1 MSLVLNGRTVNL
13 ALPVNGATVV
23 NLRVLGTRFDA
34 TLYRAGLLSATASVP
49 AALITADSD
58 RDGLPNLLDYA
69 LGGSLS
75 APNAAPA
82 PEWVDGQLRLTF
94 TRDPRVP
101 DVTLQV
107 EASSALDKGS
117 WTVVAENSRGTGW
130 TGSAQVSETATG
142 DVNRKQVTVTD
153 PGSGPRRFLRLKAV
167 YQP

>member
-1 MSLVLNGRTVNL
+1 MPAS
-13 ALPVNGATVV
+13 GATAV

-34 TLYRAGLLSATASVP
+34 MLYRAGLLSATASLP
-49 AALITADSD
+49 AALITADRD

-82 PEWVDGQLRLTF
+82 PEWVDGQLRFTF

-107 EASSALDKGS
+107 EASSDLDAGT
-117 WTVVAENSRGTGW
+117 WTVVAENIRGAGW
-130 TGSAQVSETATG
+130 TGSALVSETATA
-142 DVNRKQVTVTD
+142 DANRKQVTVTD